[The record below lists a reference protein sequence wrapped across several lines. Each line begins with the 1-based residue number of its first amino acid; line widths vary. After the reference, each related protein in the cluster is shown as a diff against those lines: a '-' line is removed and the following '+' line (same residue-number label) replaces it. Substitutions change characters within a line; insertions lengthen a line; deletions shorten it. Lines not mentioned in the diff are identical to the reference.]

1 MKTSSISPERFF
13 FWFREICKI
22 PHGSGNTQMLSRRI
36 EDFAQEMNLQYKID
50 NAGNIAIYK
59 KGTVGYE
66 NHERVILQGH
76 IDMVCTKADGVK
88 KDMDKEGVEVL
99 SDGEYIWANG
109 TTLGA
114 DDGIGV
120 AYMLAILEARDI
132 SHPPLTALFTV
143 DEETGMTG
151 AAEIDSEILK
161 GSRLINIDSE
171 EEGIFT
177 VSCAG
182 GVRVIC
188 EIPVEITN
196 TADKM
201 KALTIEVYGLK
212 GGHSGVD
219 IGKNRYN
226 GIKIMGEI
234 LRAIPCDFGIME
246 IVTGDKLN
254 VIPQGATVNICID
267 PSLKETIRDVI
278 IKKADKI
285 SREIGVYEPD
295 FGVKVTSTAKDN
307 KGTAPKSSRGIAEV
321 LCTFPDGVQTRRENM
336 ILSSLNMGMAE
347 INDVF
352 RIGTMLRANL
362 EDEKQSMIDKI
373 KKIVLPIGGR
383 VICEADYPSWE
394 YKENSPLRDTMVSV
408 YQKMFGNEPRIESIH
423 AGLECGLFAARV
435 PGLDMVSIGPD
446 LEGVHTPQERMS
458 VASAKRCWEYL
469 VTLLGEL

>member
-1 MKTSSISPERFF
+1 MEKLNFSPERVF

-22 PHGSGNTQMLSRRI
+22 PHGSGNTQMLSQYI
-36 EDFAQEMNLQYKID
+36 TDFAKEMKLQYKTD
-50 NAGNIAIYK
+50 KVGNIAIYK
-59 KGTVGYE
+59 DGTEGLRD
-66 NHERVILQGH
+66 HERVILQGH

-120 AYMLAILEARDI
+120 AYMLAVLEAQDI
-132 SHPPLTALFTV
+132 PHPPLTALFTV
-143 DEETGMTG
+143 DEETGMIG
-151 AAEIDSEILK
+151 AAEIDPEIIK
-161 GSRLINIDSE
+161 GTRLINIDSE
-171 EEGIFT
+171 KEGIFT

-188 EIPVEITN
+188 EIPVDIIETV
-196 TADKM
+196 DKM
-201 KALTIEVYGLK
+201 KALSIEVYGLK
-212 GGHSGVD
+212 GGHSGID

-226 GIKIMGEI
+226 GIKVMGEL
-234 LRAIPCDFGIME
+234 LRAIPYDFGIME
-246 IVTGDKLN
+246 IITGDKLN

-267 PSLKETIRDVI
+267 PSLKEKVRDVI
-278 IKKADKI
+278 IKEAHRI
-285 SREIGVYEPD
+285 AGEIETYEPD
-295 FGVKVTSTAKDN
+295 FGVKVTSTAKGD
-307 KGTAPKSSRGIAEV
+307 KSTSPKSSLMIAQT
-321 LCTFPDGVQTRRENM
+321 LCDFPDGVKTRQENM

-347 INDVF
+347 LTDVF

-362 EDEKQSMIDKI
+362 EVEKQIMTDKI
-373 KKIVLPIGGR
+373 KDIILPVNGR

-394 YKENSPLRDTMVSV
+394 YKENSPLRNTMVSV
-408 YQKMFGNEPRIESIH
+408 YHKMFGNEPRIESIH
-423 AGLECGLFAARV
+423 AGLECGLFAARI
-435 PGLDMVSIGPD
+435 PELDMVSMGPD

>member
-1 MKTSSISPERFF
+1 MKTSGLSSERVF

-22 PHGSGNTQMLSRRI
+22 PHGSGNTKMLSQRI
-36 EDFAQEMNLQYKID
+36 VEFAQENNLQYKID
-50 NAGNIAIYK
+50 SVGNVAIYK
-59 KGTVGYE
+59 DGTAGYE

-88 KDMDKEGVEVL
+88 KDMDKEPIEVL

-120 AYMLAILEARDI
+120 AYMLAVLEASDI

-151 AAEIDSEILK
+151 AAGIDSEILK
-161 GSRLINIDSE
+161 GKRLINIDSE

-182 GVRVIC
+182 GVRVVC
-188 EIPVEITN
+188 EVPVEFID
-196 TADKM
+196 TADEM
-201 KALTIEVYGLK
+201 KALSIEVYGLK

-219 IGKNRYN
+219 MGKNRYN
-226 GIKIMGEI
+226 GIKIMGDI
-234 LRAIPCDFGIME
+234 LKAIPSQFGIME
-246 IVTGDKLN
+246 VVTGDKLN
-254 VIPQGATVNICID
+254 VIPQGAIFKICVA
-267 PSLKETIRDVI
+267 PSSKEEVRDAVI
-278 IKKADKI
+278 KEARRI
-285 SREIGVYEPD
+285 SVEIEEYEPD
-295 FGVKVTSTAKDN
+295 FGVKVTSTAKSERATTPESARIITD
-307 KGTAPKSSRGIAEV
+307 V
-321 LCTFPDGVQTRRENM
+321 LCDFPDGVQTRREDM
-336 ILSSLNMGMAE
+336 VLSSLNMGMTE
-347 INDVF
+347 LTDVF
-352 RIGTMLRANL
+352 MIGTMPRANL
-362 EDEKQSMIDKI
+362 ETEKQIIVDKI
-373 KKIVLPIGGR
+373 TEVVSAVKGK

-394 YKENSPLRDTMVSV
+394 YKEDSPLRDTMVSV
-408 YQKMFGNEPRIESIH
+408 YQKMFGNVPRIESIH

-435 PGLDMVSIGPD
+435 PELDMVSMGPD